1 LTNDFDAW
9 LPLIAVRRL
18 TRTFWAR
25 EEKEPEQ
32 GGWPRTQTHHV
43 SPAMRNVLENLVEG
57 VYEDRPSTDEDHING
72 DHQFAETS
80 GKSLANIH
88 GYNLCRE
95 S

>member
-1 LTNDFDAW
+1 
-9 LPLIAVRRL
+9 
-18 TRTFWAR
+18 
-25 EEKEPEQ
+25 
-32 GGWPRTQTHHV
+32 
-43 SPAMRNVLENLVEG
+43 MRNVLESRVEG

-95 S
+95 P